1 VLRTARCC
9 DSGRVTHEPDHGP
22 PADDAL
28 PDAGR
33 PDPLSQARAD
43 VLRDLAACA
52 VDTPAAID
60 RLEDAVTARR
70 WWVHQW
76 PGGAE
81 HVAGQVAQDVQ
92 ERLLDDGLARWPVC
106 ASPQCGISE
115 PHELRID
122 PELGPAPHWVCE
134 ASGVDVA
141 RLGQL
146 RHVQRGH
153 RRPQS

>member
-1 VLRTARCC
+1 MLRTSRRC
-9 DSGRVTHEPDHGP
+9 DSGRVTPEPAHGP
-22 PADDAL
+22 PAEEPP

-43 VLRDLAACA
+43 VLSDLAACA
-52 VDTPAAID
+52 VDTPAAVD

-70 WWVHQW
+70 WWVRQW
-76 PGGAE
+76 PGGAD

-106 ASPQCGISE
+106 ASPLCGISE

-134 ASGVDVA
+134 AGRVDVA
-141 RLGQL
+141 PLGRL
-146 RHVQRGH
+146 RHVERGPG
-153 RRPQS
+153 RPES